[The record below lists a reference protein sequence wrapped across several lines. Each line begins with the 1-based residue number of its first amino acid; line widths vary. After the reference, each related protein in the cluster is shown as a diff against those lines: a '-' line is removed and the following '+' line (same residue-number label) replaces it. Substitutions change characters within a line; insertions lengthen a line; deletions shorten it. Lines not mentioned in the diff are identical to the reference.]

1 VENKPIAEV
10 KVIIAS
16 VNMADVHF
24 ATTQNKAI
32 EEHVL
37 KD

>member
-1 VENKPIAEV
+1 VENKSIAEV
-10 KVIIAS
+10 KVIIVS
-16 VNMADVHF
+16 INMVDVHI

-32 EEHVL
+32 EKHVF